1 MRTWVARR
9 TQLTQLRF
17 HGFHARTDLRA
28 HCAVSAMPYLLIS
41 TQIRLE
47 NGPTIVGDRN
57 SDPTLMEHLC
67 ARKITQP
74 GNDFPEYRTDDP
86 PRTVLNK
93 LELMGYRVVAMSGIG
108 QTCIWT
114 LHKQ

>member
-1 MRTWVARR
+1 MRTVLSGPEEGSGRYGD
-9 TQLTQLRF
+9 TQ
-17 HGFHARTDLRA
+17 ADL
-28 HCAVSAMPYLLIS
+28 LK
-41 TQIRLE
+41 E